1 MTKLVLTMAL
11 PTLLV
16 SAPAFA
22 QDTPPGL
29 RDLVGARAGQ
39 AELELVRRGYESV
52 RSEAGDDRRY
62 IYWWNRTYGRCVAIA
77 TMNGRYDSILE
88 TPAPDCRVPGS
99 VDRPTTLP
107 QRPGYRPVDRDRPTP
122 LPERPGYGPG
132 DGDDRFAV
140 DGRPVDLGLICFG
153 EGQGPSLTSRGAWTW
168 NPRRDRYDY
177 GSRLEMSQR
186 YFDTAVTLQI
196 WDGGGRIRLPRSL
209 VPPLNSRGSDG
220 WWNLTEV
227 AVGPDRI
234 GARYRLNGLN
244 RPQVSIDRQSG
255 RIRIVGTASY
265 AFRGTCD
272 TIDGRDHRRF

>member
-1 MTKLVLTMAL
+1 MMTKLVLTMTLPAL
-11 PTLLV
+11 LL
-16 SAPAFA
+16 SAPVSA

-39 AELELVRRGYESV
+39 AESELVRRGYESV

-62 IYWWNRTYGRCVAIA
+62 TYWWNRAYGRCVVIA
-77 TMNGRYDSILE
+77 TLDGRYDSIVE
-88 TPAPDCRVPGS
+88 TPAPDCRGQGS
-99 VDRPTTLP
+99 QDRPVTLP
-107 QRPGYRPVDRDRPTP
+107 ERPGYRPVDRD
-122 LPERPGYGPG
+122 
-132 DGDDRFAV
+132 DDRFEV
-140 DGRPVDLGLICFG
+140 GGRPVDIGLICFG
-153 EGQGPSLTSRGAWTW
+153 EGQGPSLTSRGQWTW

-196 WDGGGRIRLPRSL
+196 WGGGGRIRLPRSL

-220 WWNLTEV
+220 WWNLSEV
-227 AVGPDRI
+227 AIGPDRI

-244 RPQVSIDRQSG
+244 RPQVSIDRRSG
-255 RIRIVGTASY
+255 RIRIVGAASY